1 MQTFTY
7 RAYDQKGKQV
17 KGVIDGDS
25 ERLARQRLRERK
37 LTPIEIKPLRERR
50 SLFKIQEKLSRN
62 DTMLVTRQLSTLV
75 GSGMPLADS
84 LKLMADQA
92 ENISIKRLATNICS
106 QVSEGKSLAQ
116 AFKNSP
122 YSFSADYIATISAGE
137 ETGHLEEVLSRLADD
152 VEMQGKAHQTMMMAM
167 TYPILML
174 VVALSIIIFLLIY
187 VVPQLTSA
195 FSYLGESL
203 PPLTR
208 GLIAVSDWV
217 QDYGAPLAIAV
228 LLLIAGFVLALRK
241 PENKMRWDTMLLKTP
256 RLGYLI
262 ILTNVS
268 GWSRSLGMLLANGVP
283 IMEAMKIALERVHNK
298 AMHQSL
304 LNASERLREGSSL
317 RAALL
322 KASYFPPFLVHMVSS
337 GESSG
342 TLDSMLIKVA
352 DYYEQRLKAVV
363 DSTLK
368 LFGPLLIIIMGGIVV
383 IIAMAVLMPIMQINQ
398 VM

>member
-7 RAYDQKGKQV
+7 RAFDLKGKQV
-17 KGVIDGDS
+17 KGTIDGDS

-37 LTPIEIKPLRERR
+37 LTPVEIKPAREKR
-50 SLFKIQEKLSRN
+50 SLFSMQEKLSRN
-62 DTMLVTRQLSTLV
+62 DTILMTRQLATLV

-84 LKLMADQA
+84 LQLMAEQA
-92 ENISIKRLATNICS
+92 ENVAVKRLVTAVCS
-106 QVSEGKSLAQ
+106 HVSEGKSLAQ
-116 AFKNSP
+116 AFKNAP
-122 YSFSADYIATISAGE
+122 YSFPADYIATISAGE

-152 VEMQGKAHQTMMMAM
+152 VEMQGKAHQTLMMAM

-174 VVALSIIIFLLIY
+174 VVALTIIIFLLIY

-217 QDYGAPLAIAV
+217 QAYGAPLSIF
-228 LLLIAGFVLALRK
+228 LLLIIASFVLALRK
-241 PENKMRWDTMLLKTP
+241 PAYRMRWDTLLLKMP

-262 ILTNVS
+262 TLANVA

-283 IMEAMKIALERVHNK
+283 IMEAMKIALERVHNQ

-304 LNASERLREGSSL
+304 IDASDRLREGDSL
-317 RAALL
+317 RVALL
-322 KASYFPPFLVHMVSS
+322 KAKYFPPFLVHMVSS

-342 TLDSMLIKVA
+342 TLDNMLIKVA

-383 IIAMAVLMPIMQINQ
+383 MIAMAVLMPIMQINQ

>member
-7 RAYDQKGKQV
+7 SAYDLKGKKI
-17 KGVIDGDS
+17 KGAIEGDN
-25 ERLARQRLRERK
+25 ERAARQRLRERK
-37 LTPIEIKPLRERR
+37 LSPIEIKPVREKR
-50 SLFKIQEKLSRN
+50 SLFKLKEKLNRN
-62 DTMLVTRQLSTLV
+62 DTILITRQLSTLV

-84 LKLMADQA
+84 LRLMADQA
-92 ENISIKRLATNICS
+92 ENVAIKRLVSGICS

-116 AFKNSP
+116 AFRASS

-152 VEMQGKAHQTMMMAM
+152 VEMHGKAHQTMMMAM

-174 VVALSIIIFLLIY
+174 VVALTIIIFLLIY

-217 QDYGAPLAIAV
+217 QAYGAPLAIV
-228 LLLIAGFVLALRK
+228 LLLLIAGLVLALRN
-241 PENKMRWDTMLLKTP
+241 PEYRMRWDRMLLKVP

-262 ILTNVS
+262 VLAGVS
-268 GWSRSLGMLLANGVP
+268 GWSRSLGMLLTNGVP
-283 IMEAMKIALERVHNK
+283 IMEAMKIALERVHNQ

-304 LNASERLREGSSL
+304 IEASERLREGDSL
-317 RAALL
+317 RSALI
-322 KASYFPPFLVHMVSS
+322 KAEHFPPFLVHMVSS

-383 IIAMAVLMPIMQINQ
+383 LIAMAVLMPIMQINQ

>member
-7 RAYDQKGKQV
+7 RAYDLKGKQV
-17 KGVIDGDS
+17 KGAIDGDS
-25 ERLARQRLRERK
+25 ERVARQRLRERK
-37 LTPIEIKPLRERR
+37 LTPIEVKPVREKR
-50 SLFKIQEKLSRN
+50 SLFSMQEKLNRN
-62 DTMLVTRQLSTLV
+62 DTMLMTRQLATLV

-84 LKLMADQA
+84 LKLMAEQS
-92 ENISIKRLATNICS
+92 ENVSVKRLITNICS
-106 QVSEGKSLAQ
+106 QVAEGKSLAQ
-116 AFKNSP
+116 AFKRSP
-122 YSFSADYIATISAGE
+122 YAFSADYIATISAGE
-137 ETGHLEEVLSRLADD
+137 ETGHLEEVLSRLAED

-174 VVALSIIIFLLIY
+174 VVALAIIIFLLIY

-217 QDYGAPLAIAV
+217 QNYGAPVAIF
-228 LLLIAGFVLALRK
+228 LLLLMAGFFMALRK
-241 PENKMRWDTMLLKTP
+241 PVYRMRWDTLMLKVP

-262 ILTNVS
+262 TLANVA
-268 GWSRSLGMLLANGVP
+268 GWSRSLGMLLSNGVP
-283 IMEAMKIALERVHNK
+283 IMEAMKIASERVHNR
-298 AMHQSL
+298 AMHQSML
-304 LNASERLREGSSL
+304 EASERLREGDSL
-317 RAALL
+317 RSALL
-322 KASYFPPFLVHMVSS
+322 KAKHFPPFLVHMVGS

-342 TLDSMLIKVA
+342 TLDGMLIKVA
-352 DYYEQRLKAVV
+352 DYYDQRLKAVV

-383 IIAMAVLMPIMQINQ
+383 MIAMAVLMPIMQINQ